1 MKVFFFLSFLFLIFS
16 CKNTFFSVFSENGK
30 SSALSFSTNQLNS
43 ENKYTLKV
51 EKNTNE
57 MSLDFNNK
65 KLLKINSHE
74 SITFYNDLIINSST
88 IEFALNSENIENH
101 NEKQFILHSF
111 EDFNDDKIENEWKIK
126 TSKCGMNRILG
137 GYCILSHNEIT
148 KKYKIDR
155 KFSEIKIN
163 VNFDFFDNWEG
174 ESAYMKINDKVVWV
188 DSYNWCDKLL
198 TYRCKEKGINVC
210 GAEFPD
216 RINVPIEIVLPLNQ
230 NEFTLSFGSNIEKNS
245 CEASWGIE
253 NIEIYVR

>member
-1 MKVFFFLSFLFLIFS
+1 MKVLLFFSLFFLISS
-16 CKNTFFSVFSENGK
+16 KNTFFSVFSEK
-30 SSALSFSTNQLNS
+30 TSSALSFSTNQLNT

-51 EKNTNE
+51 ENKKSNE

-65 KLLKINSHE
+65 KLLKINNHE
-74 SITFYNDLIINSST
+74 SITFYNDLKINSST
-88 IEFALNSENIENH
+88 IEFALNNEKIKNH
-101 NEKQFILHSF
+101 NEKQFILFSS
-111 EDFNDDKIENEWKIK
+111 EDFNFSNDWNTK
-126 TSKCGMNRILG
+126 TSKCGLNTILG
-137 GYCILSHNEIT
+137 GYCILSHNEIK
-148 KKYKIDR
+148 KKYKINTI
-155 KFSEIKIN
+155 FSEIKIN

-174 ESAYMKINDKVVWV
+174 ESAYMKINEKVVWI

-198 TYRCKEKGINVC
+198 TYRCKEKAINVC

-216 RINVPIEIVLPLNQ
+216 RINVPIEIILPLNE

>member
-1 MKVFFFLSFLFLIFS
+1 MKVLLFFSLFFLISS
-16 CKNTFFSVFSENGK
+16 KNTFFSVFSEK
-30 SSALSFSTNQLNS
+30 TSSALSFSTNQLNT

-51 EKNTNE
+51 ENKKSNE

-65 KLLKINSHE
+65 KLLKINNHE
-74 SITFYNDLIINSST
+74 SITFYNDLKINSST
-88 IEFALNSENIENH
+88 LEFALNNEKIKNH
-101 NEKQFILHSF
+101 NEKQFILFSS
-111 EDFNDDKIENEWKIK
+111 EDFNFSNDWNTK
-126 TSKCGMNRILG
+126 TSKCGLNTILG
-137 GYCILSHNEIT
+137 GYCILSHNEIK
-148 KKYKIDR
+148 KKYKINTI
-155 KFSEIKIN
+155 FSEIKIN

-174 ESAYMKINDKVVWV
+174 ESAYMKINEKVVWI

-216 RINVPIEIVLPLNQ
+216 RINVPIEIILPLNE

>member
-1 MKVFFFLSFLFLIFS
+1 MKVILIFS
-16 CKNTFFSVFSENGK
+16 FLILIISSKNTFFSVFSEK
-30 SSALSFSTNQLNS
+30 SKTSALSFSTNQLNT

-51 EKNTNE
+51 EKNQNE

-65 KLLKINSHE
+65 NLLKINSHE
-74 SITFYNDLIINSST
+74 SIKFYNDLKINSST
-88 IEFALNSENIENH
+88 IEFALKNDEKIKNH
-101 NEKQFILHSF
+101 NEKQFILFSF
-111 EDFNDDKIENEWKIK
+111 EDFNFSNDWNIK
-126 TSKCGMNRILG
+126 TSKCGLNTILG
-137 GYCILSHNEIT
+137 GYCILSHNEIK
-148 KKYKIDR
+148 KKYKINTI
-155 KFSEIKIN
+155 FSEIKIN

-174 ESAYMKINDKVVWV
+174 ESAYMKINEKVVWI

-198 TYRCKEKGINVC
+198 TYRCKEKAINVC

-216 RINVPIEIVLPLNQ
+216 RINVPIEIILPLNE

>member
-1 MKVFFFLSFLFLIFS
+1 MKVLLFFSLFFLISS
-16 CKNTFFSVFSENGK
+16 KNTFFSVFSEK
-30 SSALSFSTNQLNS
+30 TSSALSFSTNQLNT

-51 EKNTNE
+51 ENKKSNE

-65 KLLKINSHE
+65 KLLKINNHE
-74 SITFYNDLIINSST
+74 SITFYNDLKINSST
-88 IEFALNSENIENH
+88 IEFALNNNEKIKNH
-101 NEKQFILHSF
+101 NEKQFILFSS
-111 EDFNDDKIENEWKIK
+111 EDFNFSNDWNTK
-126 TSKCGMNRILG
+126 TSKCGLNTI
-137 GYCILSHNEIT
+137 
-148 KKYKIDR
+148 
-155 KFSEIKIN
+155 FSEIKIN

-174 ESAYMKINDKVVWV
+174 ESAYMKINEKVVWI

-216 RINVPIEIVLPLNQ
+216 RINVPIEIILPLNE